1 MRAYSIKI
9 ECIRESHLLYL
20 KGFLTDFLLSYR
32 NKNLNSRVH
41 ELFGA
46 IRRTM
51 GVECVLFAGFDV
63 PKTGLKTI

>member
-1 MRAYSIKI
+1 VRSIKI
-9 ECIRESHLLYL
+9 ECICESHLLYL
-20 KGFLTDFLLSYR
+20 KGLLTDFLLSYR
-32 NKNLNSRVH
+32 KKNLSNKVE

-51 GVECVLFAGFDV
+51 GVQCVLFAGFEV